1 MKKKK
6 DNERYIDLSL
16 IKDDDL
22 DKTGS
27 FTDLMSRAE
36 LKERERYILDERF
49 IIRGVTLLETE
60 KNGRFIS
67 MPSRRLRNEERSY
80 RDVCHPLNQ
89 NVRNELTERVFAAYD
104 EFIEN
109 ESEE

>member
-1 MKKKK
+1 M
-6 DNERYIDLSL
+6 EI
-16 IKDDDL
+16 
-22 DKTGS
+22 
-27 FTDLMSRAE
+27 TDVRIFKARQKGPVLA
-36 LKERERYILDERF
+36 YANIILDERF

-67 MPSRRLRNEERSY
+67 MPSRKLRNGEKSY

>member
-1 MKKKK
+1 M
-6 DNERYIDLSL
+6 EI
-16 IKDDDL
+16 
-22 DKTGS
+22 
-27 FTDLMSRAE
+27 TDVKIFKARQRGPVLA
-36 LKERERYILDERF
+36 YANIILDERF
-49 IIRGVTLLETE
+49 NIRGVTLLETE

-89 NVRNELTERVFAAYD
+89 AVRNELTERVFAAYD

-109 ESEE
+109 ESED